1 MRQQRRRCGS
11 YQWWRMPDGEVLET
25 YADRYLVVYDSVD
38 DRCEQGKRDDFGKF
52 HEGDPEIRAQ

>member
-1 MRQQRRRCGS
+1 
-11 YQWWRMPDGEVLET
+11 MPDGEVLET
-25 YADRYLVVYDSVD
+25 YTDRYLVVYDSVD